1 MCHRVRIGSFI
12 ILIFVCVSGAATL
25 TVRAQ
30 SNADAFRRSTITPE
44 TLSATFNQVAK
55 SVEPAVVN
63 IEIKGKVT
71 EITVRG
77 DGSGGSGS
85 LADELSDDA
94 QRQRRPSQAVGSG
107 FIVDKA
113 GFILTN
119 LHVVEE
125 SSKIYVQLS
134 TGEEFV
140 ATIVGLDEETDL
152 AVIRIDA
159 GRDLPVIKL
168 GDAESAR
175 VGDWVLAIGS
185 PFGLAQTV
193 TAGIISQVKRETPVP
208 AQFPKRYLQTDA
220 AINRGNSGGPL
231 VNMDG
236 EVIGVNSQI
245 ATSTGDYNGIGFAF
259 PINDAMSVY
268 RQIRQNGR
276 VRRGYLGLS
285 PESVKPEFAKIYG
298 LPDASGAIVLNISD
312 KKGAAAAGGLLAGD
326 VITEFAGKKI
336 ENATDLIA
344 KVAATLPDES
354 VTVVFYRENG
364 ARMERRTTTIK
375 LSERPAKSR
384 PSGDLDTPR
393 KLGKTPPPLGLSLL
407 ELTTELVSQY
417 NLGANKGLL
426 VREIDQSSFL
436 ADVKASN
443 GTEALV
449 RGDLIQR
456 INRVAV
462 SDLKTFEGIAAA
474 LKKGDAVVLQ
484 VLTNNRSGRGGQLKF
499 VQFTVR

>member
-1 MCHRVRIGSFI
+1 MPVRGQAPNETIR
-12 ILIFVCVSGAATL
+12 
-25 TVRAQ
+25 RAP
-30 SNADAFRRSTITPE
+30 ITPE
-44 TLSATFNQVAK
+44 TLSATFNEVAK
-55 SVEPAVVN
+55 AVESAIVN
-63 IEIKGKVT
+63 IDIKGKGT
-71 EITVRG
+71 EITIRG
-77 DGSGGSGS
+77 DGTSRS
-85 LADELSDDA
+85 LSDELNDEA
-94 QRQRRPSQAVGSG
+94 QRQRRSSQAVGSG
-107 FIVDKA
+107 FIVDKS

-134 TGEEFV
+134 TGEEFI
-140 ATIVGLDEETDL
+140 ARIVGVDEETDL

-159 GRDLPVIKL
+159 GRDLPVIRL
-168 GDAESAR
+168 GDSENAR

-193 TAGIISQVKRETPVP
+193 TAGIISQVKRETP
-208 AQFPKRYLQTDA
+208 ASGQFPKRYLQTDA

-236 EVIGVNSQI
+236 QVIGINSQI

-259 PINDAMSVY
+259 PINDAMMVY
-268 RQIRQNGR
+268 RQIVSNGR
-276 VRRGYLGLS
+276 VRRGYLGLT
-285 PESVKPEFAKIYG
+285 PESVKPEFAKVYG
-298 LPDASGAIVLNISD
+298 LPDATGAIVLNISD
-312 KKGAAAAGGLLAGD
+312 NKGAAAVGGLLAGD
-326 VITEFAGKKI
+326 VITEFAGKKV

-344 KVAATLPDES
+344 KVAATPPDES
-354 VTVVFYRENG
+354 VAVVYYRENG
-364 ARMERRTTTIK
+364 AKMERRTAMIR
-375 LSERPAKSR
+375 LSERPVKVRA
-384 PSGDLDTPR
+384 PGDLDPPR
-393 KLGKTPPPLGLSLL
+393 TLGKTPPPLGLTVT
-407 ELTTELVSQY
+407 ELTTELIAQY

-426 VREIDQSSFL
+426 VREIDPSSFL

-449 RGDLIQR
+449 RGDLIQK

-462 SDLKTFEGIAAA
+462 TDLKTFAGIAAG